1 MVRRSE
7 EIKGG
12 KTMRFVLV
20 VSLIAGLINMV
31 IGDIAPTVF
40 FTGMAII
47 ATMMIL
53 HDG

>member
-1 MVRRSE
+1 
-7 EIKGG
+7 
-12 KTMRFVLV
+12 MRVVLAI
-20 VSLIAGLINMV
+20 SLIVGLLSMI
-31 IGDIAPTVF
+31 IDDIAPTVF